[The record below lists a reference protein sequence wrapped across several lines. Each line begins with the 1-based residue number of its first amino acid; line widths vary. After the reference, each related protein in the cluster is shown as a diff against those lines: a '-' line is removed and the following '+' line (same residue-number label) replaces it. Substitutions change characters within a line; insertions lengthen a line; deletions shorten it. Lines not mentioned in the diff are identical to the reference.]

1 MTLETSI
8 DAVSPLGH
16 PLSGER
22 WTQVRK
28 SGWEAHSGQI
38 YWLINVDNLFLF
50 SVDVTYQFGYV

>member
-1 MTLETSI
+1 MTLETSL

-22 WTQVRK
+22 WTQVRE

-38 YWLINVDNLFLF
+38 YWLTNVDVL
-50 SVDVTYQFGYV
+50 VDLLVTC